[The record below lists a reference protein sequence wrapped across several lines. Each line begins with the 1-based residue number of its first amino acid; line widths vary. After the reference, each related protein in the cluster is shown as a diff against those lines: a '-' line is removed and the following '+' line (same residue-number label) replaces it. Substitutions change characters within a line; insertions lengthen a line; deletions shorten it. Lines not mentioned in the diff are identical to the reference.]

1 MASRSKKLSF
11 GPADVAGLRANP
23 YIARLIEDAKLRA
36 SVQQAFESS
45 KRAYV
50 RLSNGKPPHRALIE
64 DKKLQHDLRD
74 AVESLREATIALSE
88 APKRRVRKKRR
99 LGRRVL
105 LILITGGIALAA
117 SEQLRSK
124 VLDTLFGAEEEFE
137 YTPPPPPAPAPPAS
151 PVSSA

>member
-1 MASRSKKLSF
+1 MASRRKKPSF
-11 GPADVAGLRANP
+11 GPADVAGPSGRTLTSASDRRREA
-23 YIARLIEDAKLRA
+23 ARER
-36 SVQQAFESS
+36 QQAFESS

-50 RLSNGKPPHRALIE
+50 RLRNGKPPHRALIE

-88 APKRRVRKKRR
+88 APKRRVRKSAGSVA
-99 LGRRVL
+99 GRCWSSSR
-105 LILITGGIALAA
+105 GGIALAA